1 MYRFFRLSC
10 STAKETHL
18 PERHSRVVRSQTE
31 KEAPIH
37 QMDYKD
43 ALDLLRRAGF
53 SPAEMDR
60 LVRLYRAHVGNELD
74 QAPADLRRLE
84 FIRWLVATGRL
95 TDYIH

>member
-1 MYRFFRLSC
+1 M
-10 STAKETHL
+10 
-18 PERHSRVVRSQTE
+18 
-31 KEAPIH
+31 H

-60 LVRLYRAHVGNELD
+60 LVKLRRAHAGNELD

-84 FIRWLVATGRL
+84 FVRWLVATGRL
-95 TDYIH
+95 TDYIA